1 MPSHVKIKTAI
12 AGCAFVAAF
21 AAGAGS
27 GAGLSNATPLAAGES
42 PIPVMEPPT
51 PPPDPSEAPGP
62 PLKTNRVPGGR
73 TYLAPSEIRD

>member
-21 AAGAGS
+21 AAGVGS
-27 GAGLSNATPLAAGES
+27 GAGLSNATPLTAGGAA
-42 PIPVMEPPT
+42 IPVMEPPA
-51 PPPDPSEAPGP
+51 PPPDTSEAPGP
-62 PLKTNRVPGGR
+62 PAKSNRVPGGR